1 MWTKLKAVLTS
12 KPAAPKQ
19 KYDMIAVLLFKQVV
33 QIHQRGIIIFS
44 QCQTL
49 TEQKER
55 ILKRAGK
62 LGLVNTNITA
72 LSDHIAKLETI
83 I

>member
-1 MWTKLKAVLTS
+1 
-12 KPAAPKQ
+12 
-19 KYDMIAVLLFKQVV
+19 DMIAILLLKQVI
-33 QIHQRGIIIFS
+33 QMHRRGSIIFS
-44 QCQTL
+44 KCQTL

-83 I
+83 T